1 MKPGECDA
9 KNIDDDGVNGGAN
22 DGDSAVRQR
31 RIAERRQRDSE
42 FTVRVAFVFILLAGV
57 CLVAGWVSQY
67 FWESMFHLMY
77 ETGGFADKATEVAD
91 IQDYQALKPL
101 VNLTMYAIPKTL
113 EFIGIGFFLVGT
125 LFIAIEGLSV
135 LFERYQ
141 QRRARKRAGL

>member
-1 MKPGECDA
+1 MKPSECDA
-9 KNIDDDGVNGGAN
+9 KNINDVGVNSEAN
-22 DGDSAVRQR
+22 DCDSAVRQR
-31 RIAERRQRDSE
+31 RIAERRQRESE
-42 FTVRVAFVFILLAGV
+42 FIWKLAAVFVLLGGV
-57 CLVAGWVSQY
+57 CLVAAWGSEY
-67 FWESMFHLMY
+67 YWESVFHLMY

-125 LFIAIEGLSV
+125 LFIAIEGLSI